1 MPIKVLGNK
10 YSAPFFICPAG
21 GGKLAHPAGE
31 VLLTKAAAKNNILQW
46 VCNNAGCT
54 QREIADARAP
64 GQVIY
69 WQIYTQTDLE
79 VTEGQIKQAI
89 ANGYGGLAL
98 TVDAI
103 RVGKRE
109 RALRVNIEEEDD
121 VSYYP

>member
-1 MPIKVLGNK
+1 
-10 YSAPFFICPAG
+10 
-21 GGKLAHPAGE
+21 

-89 ANGYGGLAL
+89 AIGYGGLAL

-109 RALRVNIEEEDD
+109 RALRVDIEEEDD
-121 VSYYP
+121 VRYSP